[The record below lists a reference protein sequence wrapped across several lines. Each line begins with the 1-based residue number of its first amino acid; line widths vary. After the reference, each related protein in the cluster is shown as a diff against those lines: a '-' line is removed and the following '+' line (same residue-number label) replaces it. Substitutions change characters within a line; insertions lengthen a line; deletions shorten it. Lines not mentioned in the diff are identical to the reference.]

1 MEGDRQILTVTVVTP
16 EAAVIDR
23 VTCESV
29 TLPTERGEIGILPG
43 HTPLLTLL
51 GIGLVTCL
59 DGNRTV
65 RVAVR
70 DGFAEIAGDQVRI
83 LENQAAT
90 PETVDAAAVT
100 LERTAG
106 EARRM
111 EVVGQ
116 EQLDAVNADVA
127 YAEARLA
134 LVSVSV
140 SASVSASAGATKH

>member
-1 MEGDRQILTVTVVTP
+1 MEGDRHVLTVTVVTP
-16 EAAVIDR
+16 EAAVVDR
-23 VTCESV
+23 VTCDSV
-29 TLPTERGEIGILPG
+29 TLPAEGGEIGILPG

-51 GIGLVTCL
+51 GIGKVTCV
-59 DGNRTV
+59 DGSRSV
-65 RVAVR
+65 SVAVR

-83 LENQAAT
+83 MANQAAT
-90 PETVDAAAVT
+90 PDMVDTAAVT
-100 LERTAG
+100 RERAAG
-106 EARRM
+106 EAKRM

-140 SASVSASAGATKH
+140 SASASASAGPAKH

>member
-1 MEGDRQILTVTVVTP
+1 MEGDRQVLTVTVVTP

-23 VTCESV
+23 VTCDSV
-29 TLPTERGEIGILPG
+29 TLPAEDGEIGILPG

-51 GIGLVTCL
+51 GIGMVTCV

-65 RVAVR
+65 SVAVR
-70 DGFAEIAGDQVRI
+70 DGFAEIAGDLVRI
-83 LENQAAT
+83 LANQAAT
-90 PETVDAAAVT
+90 PEMVDAAAVT

-134 LVSVSV
+134 LM

>member
-16 EAAVIDR
+16 EAAVVDR

-83 LENQAAT
+83 LANQAAT
-90 PETVDAAAVT
+90 PEMVDAAAVT

-134 LVSVSV
+134 LVSA

>member
-16 EAAVIDR
+16 EAAVVDR

-83 LENQAAT
+83 LANQAAT
-90 PETVDAAAVT
+90 PEMVDAAAVT
-100 LERTAG
+100 LERTAD

-134 LVSVSV
+134 LVS
-140 SASVSASAGATKH
+140 ASVSASAGATKH

>member
-16 EAAVIDR
+16 EAAVVDR

-83 LENQAAT
+83 LANQAAT
-90 PETVDAAAVT
+90 PEMVDAAAVT

-134 LVSVSV
+134 LM

>member
-16 EAAVIDR
+16 EAAVVDR

-83 LENQAAT
+83 LANQAAT
-90 PETVDAAAVT
+90 PEMVDAAAVT
-100 LERTAG
+100 LERTAS

-134 LVSVSV
+134 LVSVS
-140 SASVSASAGATKH
+140 ASVSASAGATKH

>member
-16 EAAVIDR
+16 EAAVVDR

-70 DGFAEIAGDQVRI
+70 DGFAEIAG
-83 LENQAAT
+83 NQAAT
-90 PETVDAAAVT
+90 PEMVDAAAVT

-134 LVSVSV
+134 LV
-140 SASVSASAGATKH
+140 

>member
-16 EAAVIDR
+16 EAAVVDR

-59 DGNRTV
+59 DGNQMV

-83 LENQAAT
+83 LANQAAT
-90 PETVDAAAVT
+90 PEMVDVAVVT
-100 LERTAG
+100 LERSAG
-106 EARRM
+106 EAQRM

-116 EQLDAVNADVA
+116 EQLDAVSADIA

-134 LVSVSV
+134 LVSVS
-140 SASVSASAGATKH
+140 ASAGAPKR

>member
-16 EAAVIDR
+16 EAAVVDR

-83 LENQAAT
+83 LANQAAT
-90 PETVDAAAVT
+90 PEMVDAVAVT

-134 LVSVSV
+134 LM

>member
-16 EAAVIDR
+16 EAAVVDR

-83 LENQAAT
+83 LANQAAT
-90 PETVDAAAVT
+90 PEMVDAAAVT

>member
-16 EAAVIDR
+16 EAAVVDR

-83 LENQAAT
+83 LANQAAT

-134 LVSVSV
+134 LVSVS
-140 SASVSASAGATKH
+140 ASVSASAGATKH

>member
-16 EAAVIDR
+16 EAAVVDR

-70 DGFAEIAGDQVRI
+70 DGFAEIAGDLVRT
-83 LENQAAT
+83 LANQAAT
-90 PETVDAAAVT
+90 PEMVDAAAVT
-100 LERTAG
+100 LERTAD

-134 LVSVSV
+134 LVS
-140 SASVSASAGATKH
+140 ASVSASAGATKH

>member
-1 MEGDRQILTVTVVTP
+1 MEGDRQVLTVTVVTP
-16 EAAVIDR
+16 EAAVVDR
-23 VTCESV
+23 VRCDTV
-29 TLPTERGEIGILPG
+29 TLPAEGGEIGILPG

-51 GIGLVTCL
+51 GIGIVTCV

-83 LENQAAT
+83 LANEAAT
-90 PETVDAAAVT
+90 PEGVDAASVT

-111 EVVGQ
+111 EVVGE

-134 LVSVSV
+134 LVSS
-140 SASVSASAGATKH
+140 SAGATKH

>member
-1 MEGDRQILTVTVVTP
+1 MEGDRQVLTVTVVTP
-16 EAAVIDR
+16 EAAVVDR
-23 VTCESV
+23 VRCDSV

-51 GIGLVTCL
+51 GIGTVTCV
-59 DGNRTV
+59 DANRTV

-83 LENQAAT
+83 LANQAAT
-90 PETVDAAAVT
+90 PEMVDAAAVT

-111 EVVGQ
+111 EVVGE

-134 LVSVSV
+134 LVSVS
-140 SASVSASAGATKH
+140 AASAKH

>member
-16 EAAVIDR
+16 EAAVVDR

-83 LENQAAT
+83 LANQAAT
-90 PETVDAAAVT
+90 PEMVDAAAVT

-134 LVSVSV
+134 LVS
-140 SASVSASAGATKH
+140 ASVSASAGATKH

>member
-16 EAAVIDR
+16 EAAVVDR

-70 DGFAEIAGDQVRI
+70 DGFAEIAGDLVRI
-83 LENQAAT
+83 LANQAAT
-90 PETVDAAAVT
+90 PEMVDAAAVT

-134 LVSVSV
+134 LVS
-140 SASVSASAGATKH
+140 ASVSASAGATKH

>member
-70 DGFAEIAGDQVRI
+70 DGFAEIAGDLVRI
-83 LENQAAT
+83 LANQAAT
-90 PETVDAAAVT
+90 PEMVDAAAVT

-134 LVSVSV
+134 LM